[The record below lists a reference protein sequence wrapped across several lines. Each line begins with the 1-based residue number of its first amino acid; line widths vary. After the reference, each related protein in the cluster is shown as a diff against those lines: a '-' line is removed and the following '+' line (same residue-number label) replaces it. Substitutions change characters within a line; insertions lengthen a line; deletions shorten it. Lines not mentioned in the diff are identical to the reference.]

1 MNTLEMLTRTAI
13 EITYGIDAGLEENCV
28 VVARVVVAGPHD
40 SCCLCGA
47 AINGKRWDV
56 AACGSTPWGVCN
68 DCLVAN
74 VESGELISARFC

>member
-1 MNTLEMLTRTAI
+1 MNTLEMLTQTAI
-13 EITYGIDAGLEENCV
+13 EITYGIDAGLEEDYV
-28 VVARVVVAGPHD
+28 VVARVVVADPHD

-56 AACGSTPWGVCN
+56 DSWGVCN